1 MGNLIKKTDMIA
13 QIATAVGVIVAILV
27 FALEVKQ
34 SREARE
40 YDSFTTMLNTYNNLV
55 EQRQAKWQKIKEAL
69 LKNEETA
76 KEVHDKQNTINY
88 LILRIQQSE
97 PLYAIEYELV
107 ANEIQT
113 LNFLN
118 ELSRI
123 AQHNERAKSML
134 YLSVSDEITFYQKN
148 LDKLMQVYETVKKTG
163 RLFKPKAEY
172 LLKMDASDWF
182 DQTTTKY

>member
-1 MGNLIKKTDMIA
+1 M
-13 QIATAVGVIVAILV
+13 
-27 FALEVKQ
+27 
-34 SREARE
+34 
-40 YDSFTTMLNTYNNLV
+40 
-55 EQRQAKWQKIKEAL
+55 
-69 LKNEETA
+69 
-76 KEVHDKQNTINY
+76 
-88 LILRIQQSE
+88 RIQQSE

-118 ELSRI
+118 KLSQI